1 MNRDDSLHAL
11 AALNQQLRRSLVA
24 CQERAQR
31 LARRLERELADETAK
46 NIRLTRRVDRLEQE
60 REATHETPE

>member
-11 AALNQQLRRSLVA
+11 AALNRQLRQSLVA

-31 LARRLERELADETAK
+31 LVKGLRGADESIAA
-46 NIRLTRRVDRLEQE
+46 LARRVDRLEQE
-60 REATHETPE
+60 REDGTK